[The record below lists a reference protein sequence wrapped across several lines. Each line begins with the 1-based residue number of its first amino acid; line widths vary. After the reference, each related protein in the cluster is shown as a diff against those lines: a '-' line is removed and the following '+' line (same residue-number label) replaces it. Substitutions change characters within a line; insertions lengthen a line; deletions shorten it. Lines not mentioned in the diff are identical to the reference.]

1 MDGQGHRRQRK
12 DESGRLPSRSQIH
25 ERPLLSTR
33 ASKLRFVT
41 RFGPVLIFEVI
52 VDARDIVAY
61 TTFVAETSR
70 PSGNEPASNDAAC

>member
-1 MDGQGHRRQRK
+1 M
-12 DESGRLPSRSQIH
+12 
-25 ERPLLSTR
+25 R
-33 ASKLRFVT
+33 ASKLRFVA

-70 PSGNEPASNDAAC
+70 PSGNEPASGDAAC